1 MGFERSVRRSRSG
14 PAEASDDAKAEEQ
27 ADLFQLGLLGG
38 LVLGGLARLL
48 LQLLG
53 RELLHARASACALS
67 TESSR
72 DFVWGG
78 DRLALS
84 WNSDSAHQRW
94 PSQLAATTR
103 ALALHVLSRPEDM
116 AAVRQCEGS
125 APAASQEM
133 QVHTIQI
140 TIDGYC
146 SNNKFGET
154 RRAARLVG
162 GKRVAAHMSDF
173 MVSRTPY
180 TGPVC

>member
-1 MGFERSVRRSRSG
+1 MRAVDR
-14 PAEASDDAKAEEQ
+14 
-27 ADLFQLGLLGG
+27 
-38 LVLGGLARLL
+38 VLS
-48 LQLLG
+48 
-53 RELLHARASACALS
+53 ELR
-67 TESSR
+67 
-72 DFVWGG
+72 VGG

-140 TIDGYC
+140 TVDGYC
-146 SNNKFGET
+146 SNNKVGET

-162 GKRVAAHMSDF
+162 GKRVAAHMSNS